1 MIYQGMLALL
11 AMKTGKPV
19 RLVFTREESIASTAK
34 RHPAR
39 IHYRSG
45 FMKDGRLHAVS
56 LRMVSDGGA
65 YGLSTEGVM
74 RKAAILGAGPYDIPN
89 LQVDTIGVYT
99 NNTPSGAFRS
109 FGALQTQFA
118 TETQMDI
125 AAEQLKLDPFEIRRI
140 NIMRDGA
147 TTHTKQKLGSV
158 SIARVLDA
166 LEAVSAWE
174 KGAPAPERG
183 ETRGDL
189 GSEGAR
195 RACALDARVGERA
208 EAKLKT
214 EVA

>member
-1 MIYQGMLALL
+1 
-11 AMKTGKPV
+11 
-19 RLVFTREESIASTAK
+19 
-34 RHPAR
+34 
-39 IHYRSG
+39 
-45 FMKDGRLHAVS
+45 
-56 LRMVSDGGA
+56 
-65 YGLSTEGVM
+65 M

-125 AAEQLKLDPFEIRRI
+125 AAEKLGLDPFEIRRI

-147 TTHTKQKLGSV
+147 VTHTKQKLGSV

-166 LEAVSAWE
+166 LEEASTWE

-189 GSEGAR
+189 GSEGTR
-195 RACALDARVGERA
+195 RACALDARFGARDEKESKARPA
-208 EAKLKT
+208 S

>member
-1 MIYQGMLALL
+1 
-11 AMKTGKPV
+11 
-19 RLVFTREESIASTAK
+19 
-34 RHPAR
+34 
-39 IHYRSG
+39 
-45 FMKDGRLHAVS
+45 
-56 LRMVSDGGA
+56 MVSDGGA

-125 AAEQLKLDPFEIRRI
+125 AAERLGLDPFEIRRI
-140 NIMRDGA
+140 NMMRNGA
-147 TTHTKQKLGSV
+147 VTHTKQKLGSV
-158 SIARVLDA
+158 SIGRVLDA
-166 LEAVSAWE
+166 LEQVSGWE
-174 KGAPAPERG
+174 KGVPSQRG

-195 RACALDARVGERA
+195 RACALDARFNEKPDSA
-208 EAKLKT
+208 SKS